1 MEGFWV
7 YGVNPVLEALR
18 SSIEVKDL
26 LIAKGRRERGVER
39 LSEVA
44 SLRGLAP
51 RQVDRSQLDSLTHRA
66 PHQGVA
72 LLVGPFPYR
81 RLEDVLQG
89 EGDPLLMVLDGV
101 EDPRNQGA
109 IVRTAEAC
117 GLWGVVIPKRRAA
130 GVTPA
135 VAKASAGA
143 VFHIP
148 IVQVSNIAQALRRL
162 KERGLW
168 VVGAEASAP
177 RSLFEEDLTGPL
189 ALVIGGEGRG
199 IRPLVLRCC
208 DLLVS
213 IPMRGTVSSLNASVA
228 AGVLMY
234 EALRQRQRK
243 ARGER
248 A

>member
-1 MEGFWV
+1 M
-7 YGVNPVLEALR
+7 
-18 SSIEVKDL
+18 
-26 LIAKGRRERGVER
+26 
-39 LSEVA
+39 
-44 SLRGLAP
+44 
-51 RQVDRSQLDSLTHRA
+51 
-66 PHQGVA
+66 
-72 LLVGPFPYR
+72 
-81 RLEDVLQG
+81 
-89 EGDPLLMVLDGV
+89 
-101 EDPRNQGA
+101 
-109 IVRTAEAC
+109 
-117 GLWGVVIPKRRAA
+117 
-130 GVTPA
+130 
-135 VAKASAGA
+135 AKASAGA

-213 IPMRGTVSSLNASVA
+213 IPMRGTVGSLNASVA